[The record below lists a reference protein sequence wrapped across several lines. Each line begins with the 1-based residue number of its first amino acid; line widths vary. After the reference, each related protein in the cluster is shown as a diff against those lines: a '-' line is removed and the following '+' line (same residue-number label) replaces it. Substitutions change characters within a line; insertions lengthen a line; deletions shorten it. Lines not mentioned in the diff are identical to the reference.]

1 MLSLNNDPLTLFPTS
16 YDLIVER
23 INAISP
29 IKYAKTRNFIN
40 GDVTYL
46 SAYIS
51 RGVISVQQIKD
62 AVLQKGYKP
71 YEIEKFLQELA
82 WREYYQRV
90 WQVKKEEL
98 FADLKQPQPDFL
110 HHQIPAAIVHAST
123 GIQIID
129 DQINAFYST
138 GYLHNHIRMYVAAMV
153 CNNAKSHWLT
163 PAKWMYYH
171 LLDGD
176 LASNSCSWQWVA
188 GSFSS
193 KKYYCNQEN
202 INKYTSTNQVQTFLD
217 ENYERIATMPVPNA
231 LEPITTL
238 DLKTNLPNTDVPLL
252 DTSKPTLLYNSYN
265 LDPLWRATENVN
277 RVLLLEPYHFNK
289 YPVSEK
295 VIDFIIALSKNI
307 EGIVIYVGEV
317 DALIK
322 QYEGLTIL
330 NAFISKEHPAFEYYP
345 GIKDSRDW
353 MFPSTE
359 GYYPSFFGFWKKGTS
374 AKNKK

>member
-98 FADLKQPQPDFL
+98 FADLKQPQTDFL
-110 HHQIPAAIVHAST
+110 HHQIPAAIVDAST
-123 GIQIID
+123 GIKVID

-217 ENYERIATMPVPNA
+217 ESYERIATMPIPNA
-231 LEPITTL
+231 LEAITSL

-277 RVLLLEPYHFNK
+277 RVLLLEPSHFNK

-295 VIDFIIALSKNI
+295 VLAFIIALSKNI

-353 MFPSTE
+353 MFPNTE